1 MYKQNI
7 THKLEFMSQL
17 QCSTM
22 LRVMPTSQLYLFI
35 NISENFVIKCEMK
48 HIETTK
54 GQKIKAACSYGC
66 LAYITLMAYRLGP
79 VFNPFN
85 TYFIELSLQW
95 ISKIA
100 KSIKGIF

>member
-22 LRVMPTSQLYLFI
+22 LRVMPTRQLYLFI
-35 NISENFVIKCEMK
+35 KISENFVIKCEIK
-48 HIETTK
+48 HIYTTK
-54 GQKIKAACSYGC
+54 GQKIKAARSYER
-66 LAYITLMAYRLGP
+66 LVYITLMAYRLGA
-79 VFNPFN
+79 VDNPFN

-100 KSIKGIF
+100 KSKKGII